1 MQSGQDIR
9 VEKEGGIMAE
19 DNRPK
24 AHDEKLR
31 DDLILAMKRLGH
43 EPLLLADGLDGALI
57 GVGTRFT
64 HPVAVYDY
72 ATCVKMVA
80 STYLDEALEINRK
93 GYTDQDAII
102 DAVEYLDNNTTGAHV
117 GESTPVYLRF
127 SVSELEHITGDRDGR

>member
-1 MQSGQDIR
+1 
-9 VEKEGGIMAE
+9 MAE

-72 ATCVKMVA
+72 ARCVKMVA
-80 STYLDEALEINRK
+80 NTYLDEALEINRK

-127 SVSELEHITGDRDGR
+127 GVADLQKLIETPDGR